1 MKIGIFGGTF
11 DPPHIG
17 HLILAEEALEQLSL
31 DEILWVLTPFP
42 PHKVDIKVSPVED
55 RMTMVL
61 LAIAGNSKFN
71 LSRVDLDRPAPQYA
85 SGTMLILTDKYPKD
99 ELVYLMG
106 ADSLNELK
114 TWHEPMRFISLCHGI
129 GVMRRHGENYDVENI
144 EQEFPG
150 IKKKLLFIETPIIEI
165 SGSDIRER
173 AAQGRGFRYFIPDKI
188 FHYIL
193 NHKLY
198 LA

>member
-17 HLILAEEALEQLSL
+17 HLILAEESLEQLSL
-31 DEILWVLTPFP
+31 SKILWVLTPYP
-42 PHKVDIKVSPVED
+42 PHKVNIEVSPVED
-55 RMTMVL
+55 RMNMVL
-61 LAIAGNSKFN
+61 LAIAENTKFS
-71 LSRVDLDRPAPQYA
+71 LSRVDIDRPAPHYA
-85 SGTMLILTDKYPKD
+85 SATMEILAEKHPKD
-99 ELVYLMG
+99 ELIYLMG

-114 TWHEPMRFISLCHGI
+114 TWHEPMRFISLCHEI
-129 GVMRRHGENYDVENI
+129 GVMRRHGEKYILESL
-144 EQEFPG
+144 EQAYPG
-150 IKKKLLFIETPIIEI
+150 IKEKLHFIKTPIIEV

-173 AAQGRGFRYFIPDKI
+173 AVHGRGFRYFVPDTI
-188 FHYIL
+188 FHYIV